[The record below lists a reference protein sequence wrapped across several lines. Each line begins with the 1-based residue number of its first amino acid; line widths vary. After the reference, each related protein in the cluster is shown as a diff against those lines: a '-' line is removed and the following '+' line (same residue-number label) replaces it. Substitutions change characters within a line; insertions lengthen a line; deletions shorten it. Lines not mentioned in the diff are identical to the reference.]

1 MNNLLF
7 VIIIGVIMLISG
19 CNSTPVSVEFSKVC
33 ELQNDG
39 KYLETTGYLDNI
51 GDLYCSGKQG
61 GNMTCGMEFKKDENF
76 FIDINKSISSELNP
90 TEVFRVN
97 VLLGDSAN
105 SLKKKEYAHFKK
117 EDMEFIGNDNSI
129 ITIKNKV
136 KITGK
141 ARVNNDPTLK
151 APANPLSCSINVD
164 KIEKQ

>member
-1 MNNLLF
+1 MKNLLF
-7 VIIIGVIMLISG
+7 VIIIGVIILIPG
-19 CNSTPVSVEFSKVC
+19 CNSTPVPVEFSKAC

-39 KYLETTGYLDNI
+39 KYLEVTGYLDNI

-61 GNMTCGMEFKKDENF
+61 GNMTCPLSFKKDLNIE
-76 FIDINKSISSELNP
+76 IDINKSITNELNP
-90 TEVFRVN
+90 AEIFSTN

-105 SLKKKEYAHFKK
+105 SLKKKEYKNFKK

-129 ITIKNKV
+129 ISIKDKV

-141 ARVNNDPTLK
+141 VRVMSDTNIDKKPYI
-151 APANPLSCSINVD
+151 SCIVYVD